1 MTKSNDKLS
10 ESMDELNA
18 FSKHIMLGTAAIFAL
33 LTPLLKVDLNIFF
46 RASVLLTLV
55 MISLSIIEG
64 YFSITSITEKKL
76 DPTKNVYNFNQDVK
90 PIQKRVARQ
99 LLFAVLSIVM
109 IVTIYA
115 FAIPFSGFSQP
126 KSTVLLLCPEGN
138 STICMEQKA
147 NLLLKIE
154 QLGALDR
161 QSAALRLRIV
171 GK

>member
-1 MTKSNDKLS
+1 MTKSNDKIS
-10 ESMDELNA
+10 KSMDELNA

-46 RASVLLTLV
+46 RASVLFTLIT
-55 MISLSIIEG
+55 ISLSIIEG

-76 DPTKNVYNFNQDVK
+76 DPEKDVYNFNQDIK
-90 PIQKRVARQ
+90 PIQKMVARQ

-115 FAIPFSGFSQP
+115 FAITFSGFSQP
-126 KSTVLLLCPEGN
+126 RCTVLLLCPEGN
-138 STICMEQKA
+138 STNCKGQKA
-147 NLLLKIE
+147 NLILKIE

-161 QSAALRLRIV
+161 QSDALLG